1 MASTWGWRVLKFAAD
16 LVLMLLVGAAI
27 WAAWLGWDHTYY
39 YEAGARHGPYRPAQV
54 VACAVTV
61 LLAAGLLALRW
72 NPFVVAIGITVGF
85 WWVWTVDAAGQ
96 DSAGLY
102 VIGSI
107 LVMFG
112 LAAGTALAS
121 MVGYVLRRLLHRGAE
136 AGLQPPA
143 IPDA

>member
-1 MASTWGWRVLKFAAD
+1 MTSSWGWRVLRLAAD
-16 LVLMLLVGAAI
+16 LILMLLVGAAI

-39 YEAGARHGPYRPAQV
+39 YEAGAWHGPYRPSQV
-54 VACAVTV
+54 VACGVTV
-61 LLAAGLLALRW
+61 LVVAGLLALRW

-85 WWVWTVDAAGQ
+85 WWVWTLDAAGN
-96 DSAGLY
+96 DSSGLY

-121 MVGYVLRRLLHRGAE
+121 TLGYVLRPLLHRGVGH
-136 AGLQPPA
+136 GLHPPVA
-143 IPDA
+143 PDA